1 MKIRNLKHH
10 LSWENAWKEM
20 RQERMGKPKVSY
32 DDKFFKK
39 SANDF
44 SERIKLNDYEFG
56 RKTTEMLDE
65 IIDDNFEVLEIGTGP
80 GTLTIPLAKKV
91 KKITGIEFAER
102 NIKNLKLNLKENN
115 LSNVEIVNKKWEEI
129 EDDKIKE
136 KFDLVVCSHFLW
148 QIKNIDE
155 LLRRMEN
162 ASRSYC
168 SIIQPCG
175 RDEIVKEIFEKISNQ
190 KYTGQ
195 FEPDADYFAYVIL
208 REWGRLVSVGYFDY
222 TFERNLEE
230 QVRNVAGFIGRFY
243 EVDTVLEK
251 KIKDYL
257 LEISEDGIYREEN
270 KAAVLWWQP
279 EK

>member
-10 LSWENAWKEM
+10 LRWENAWEEM

-32 DDKFFKK
+32 DDEFFKK
-39 SANDF
+39 NANDF

-56 RKTTEMLDE
+56 RKTTEILAE
-65 IIDDNFEVLEIGTGP
+65 VIDDNFEVLEIGTGP

-91 KKITGIEFAER
+91 KRITGIEFAER
-102 NIKNLKLNLKENN
+102 NIKNLKSNLKEQN
-115 LSNVEIVNKKWEEI
+115 LSNIEIVNKKWEKI
-129 EDDKIKE
+129 EADKIKE
-136 KFDLVVCSHFLW
+136 KYDLVVCSHFLW
-148 QIKNIDE
+148 QIKNIDD

-162 ASRSYC
+162 ASRRYC

-175 RDEIVKEIFEKISNQ
+175 RDELIKEIFEKISNQ

-195 FEPDADYFAYVIL
+195 FEPDADYFAYIIL
-208 REWGRLVSVGYFDY
+208 REWGRLVSVRYFDY
-222 TFERNLEE
+222 TFERDMEE
-230 QVRNVAGFIGRFY
+230 QVRNVASFIGRFY

-257 LEISEDGIYREEN
+257 LEISEDDIYREEN
-270 KAAVLWWQP
+270 QAAVMWWQP

>member
-1 MKIRNLKHH
+1 M
-10 LSWENAWKEM
+10 
-20 RQERMGKPKVSY
+20 
-32 DDKFFKK
+32 
-39 SANDF
+39 
-44 SERIKLNDYEFG
+44 
-56 RKTTEMLDE
+56 
-65 IIDDNFEVLEIGTGP
+65 
-80 GTLTIPLAKKV
+80 
-91 KKITGIEFAER
+91 
-102 NIKNLKLNLKENN
+102 
-115 LSNVEIVNKKWEEI
+115 EIVNKKWEEI

-162 ASRSYC
+162 ASRKYC

-175 RDEIVKEIFEKISNQ
+175 RDELIKKIFEKISNQ

-230 QVRNVAGFIGRFY
+230 QIRNVASFIGRFY
-243 EVDTVLEK
+243 EVDAVLEK
-251 KIKDYL
+251 RIKDYL
-257 LEISEDGIYREEN
+257 LEISKDGRYREEN
-270 KAAVLWWQP
+270 KAAVMWWQP

>member
-1 MKIRNLKHH
+1 M
-10 LSWENAWKEM
+10 
-20 RQERMGKPKVSY
+20 
-32 DDKFFKK
+32 
-39 SANDF
+39 
-44 SERIKLNDYEFG
+44 
-56 RKTTEMLDE
+56 
-65 IIDDNFEVLEIGTGP
+65 
-80 GTLTIPLAKKV
+80 
-91 KKITGIEFAER
+91 
-102 NIKNLKLNLKENN
+102 KENN

-129 EDDKIKE
+129 EDDKIQE

-148 QIKNIDE
+148 QIKNLGE

-162 ASRSYC
+162 ASRRYC

-175 RDEIVKEIFEKISNQ
+175 RDKIVKEIFEKISNQ

-208 REWGRLVSVGYFDY
+208 REWGRLISVGCFDY
-222 TFERNLEE
+222 TFERNLKE
-230 QVRNVAGFIGRFY
+230 QVRNIAAFIGRFY

-251 KIKDYL
+251 RIKDYL

-270 KAAVLWWQP
+270 KAAVMWWQP